1 MYCPKCSTLN
11 DDNGKFCRAC
21 GAGISLVSEALA
33 GNVPSSDTLEASRQ
47 QYTEAVFRNQK
58 PASQYR
64 GIISLFL
71 GLSFLLVAAAVY
83 GFAPAGEI
91 WWFWFLIPAFAGLG
105 VGVADMLGV
114 RREGVT
120 HAAGSLQQRGLISY
134 VRGNIRILDRAGL
147 EKHLC
152 ECYEVVDEEQNR
164 LRSLAVSLS
173 AKSKPSM
180 SLHGQAELAGFNLYS
195 LRHTHATLLLA
206 NDENAKVASKRL
218 GHSTVVLTLDA
229 SEFGFLFNRY
239 CLFRCDQDRDW
250 CNIWRPLAPSF
261 NKQSIEF
268 SRINSI

>member
-1 MYCPKCSTLN
+1 MIMENFAELAVPASASFPKPW
-11 DDNGKFCRAC
+11 R
-21 GAGISLVSEALA
+21 

-83 GFAPAGEI
+83 GCAPAGEI

-105 VGVADMLGV
+105 V
-114 RREGVT
+114 
-120 HAAGSLQQRGLISY
+120 
-134 VRGNIRILDRAGL
+134 LDRAGL
-147 EKHLC
+147 EKHVC

-180 SLHGQAELAGFNLYS
+180 SLHWSG
-195 LRHTHATLLLA
+195 
-206 NDENAKVASKRL
+206 
-218 GHSTVVLTLDA
+218 
-229 SEFGFLFNRY
+229 
-239 CLFRCDQDRDW
+239 
-250 CNIWRPLAPSF
+250 
-261 NKQSIEF
+261 
-268 SRINSI
+268 